1 MQCGAPEVTP
11 GPLLLH
17 MRKGLEFAPQQ
28 MPGPQSQ
35 LGGLVRSD
43 GKLELSGGLTR
54 GPQAL
59 CQGHNQIVHDI
70 VEFKVDEKEEE
81 VKGDV
86 VDNWMLD
93 KICMY
98 FQTSWWQKG
107 NSLLS

>member
-1 MQCGAPEVTP
+1 M
-11 GPLLLH
+11 
-17 MRKGLEFAPQQ
+17 
-28 MPGPQSQ
+28 
-35 LGGLVRSD
+35 GLVRSN

-59 CQGHNQIVHDI
+59 SQGHNQIVYDI

-98 FQTSWWQKG
+98 FQTSSEGMCYNHYLAKEYHKE
-107 NSLLS
+107 NV